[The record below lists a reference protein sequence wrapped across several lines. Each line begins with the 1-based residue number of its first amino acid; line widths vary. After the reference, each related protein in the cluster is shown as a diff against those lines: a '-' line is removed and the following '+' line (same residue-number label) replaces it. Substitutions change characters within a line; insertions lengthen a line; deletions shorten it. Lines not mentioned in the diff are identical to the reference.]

1 MFSIRTY
8 MTMLKHVQVLIPCN
22 LGRTHW
28 VLARV
33 NLMEGRI
40 YLLDPYRQSVSWE
53 HRRQQISHLR
63 YFIPSMLHQIDFHGS
78 RKPKDETYPDSKSA
92 FRMTIMAGKQGV
104 PQQDQGYVF
113 LNTLFYPIIM

>member
-22 LGRTHW
+22 LGRSHW
-28 VLARV
+28 VLASV
-33 NLMEGRI
+33 CLKDGRI

-78 RKPKDETYPDSKSA
+78 RKPKDKTYEVSSSG
-92 FRMTIMAGKQGV
+92 FRMTLFAGKQGV
-104 PQQDQGYVF
+104 PQQIQGYDF
-113 LNTLFYPIIM
+113 FNYLFYPIIM